1 MFLVKDESSQGH
13 WVHFNIQNT
22 ECSLEKAKHR
32 KQHKTESMFYGE
44 RDHSHAVA
52 TGTEYFYFLLLL
64 ENLFPEAH
72 AVISVLSSCIQ
83 GNMSR
88 CHTRHSPPA
97 HGQTLAL
104 HPHFS
109 LAITWLFQAPEL
121 VLVKPLSIHLSIHS
135 IGTWPHGAYLLNKT
149 LTT

>member
-1 MFLVKDESSQGH
+1 
-13 WVHFNIQNT
+13 
-22 ECSLEKAKHR
+22 
-32 KQHKTESMFYGE
+32 MFYGE